1 MAAPGVDQH
10 LLNQTRNDRT
20 KSQIRFNVEIW
31 FNKCWSTPGAA
42 IENSSHFATSIIHLF
57 IPKVMANQPNL
68 SREGFQKLE
77 FVGRQGDQLVYH
89 GPNQKVI
96 MLDVQTVNRLGTPS
110 RPRKRSN
117 PARNSEEDV
126 WSGHRSSDKTQD
138 KLATAKLIDILK
150 NYQDNGELFTNK
162 KMRKKEVWVEIAS
175 QLMAEGFHF
184 RNKESAWEKVSQK
197 WRNME
202 RTYRMHVQ
210 NIRNKGLA
218 PGAATMEFFDDL
230 HELLAGKYN
239 TESMLISDSSSGF
252 DTSYPNQ
259 NDGDDTQHSA
269 EMTNEELLEYYYEE
283 QLQREDSNVT
293 SEAGPPH
300 MDAELCD
307 TYVEDELPPSPTFS
321 DNKDLVF
328 SSSDQEISIS
338 RDPHTAGVKDPVL
351 RLLLEM
357 RAQER
362 AHFREDRRERLKM
375 QRDIFDFHRDLI
387 HLLNQHHQERM
398 EVMHNLIAAIGGAST
413 VKQTNN
419 VIPNGDH
426 KDDVSLPLSSSR
438 HNHLS

>member
-1 MAAPGVDQH
+1 
-10 LLNQTRNDRT
+10 
-20 KSQIRFNVEIW
+20 
-31 FNKCWSTPGAA
+31 
-42 IENSSHFATSIIHLF
+42 
-57 IPKVMANQPNL
+57 MANQPNL